1 MAGNRRLKVLT
12 VTDSLLPFGGAERL
26 AAKLTVGLDPGRFER
41 ILCATRPTSGVL
53 VDEVIASGVRFVELQ
68 RRSRMH
74 VAAWRPL
81 VALLRSERVDVVHAH
96 QFGSNVWG
104 SLLARLTGVP
114 VVVAHDHNWSF
125 EGEPLRRLLDRELIA
140 RFADVFVAVS
150 ASARRRMVEVEGID
164 PSLVRVI
171 PNGIAALQ
179 PTSGRD
185 IRAELGIPP
194 DAHVVGTVTVLRP
207 EKALHVL
214 IRAAELLAREVAGLH
229 VVIVGIGPE
238 QRALQELVRELR
250 LEASVRF
257 LGHRNDVPDLLE
269 AFDVAVSC
277 SDFEG
282 APLAVI
288 EYMAAAKPVVATR
301 VGGIPELI
309 EDGTHGVLVER
320 RDPPGLARAIA
331 ALLRDRRR
339 GAQLGA
345 QALERQRREFD
356 IGGQIRRIEDLY
368 EALFL
373 ATERARR
380 VRSAAPATRPP

>member
-1 MAGNRRLKVLT
+1 VDGNRRLKVLT
-12 VTDSLLPFGGAERL
+12 VTDSLPSIGGAERL
-26 AAKLTVGLDPGRFER
+26 AAKLTAGLDPGRFER
-41 ILCATRPTSGVL
+41 ILCATRPTSGAL
-53 VDEVIASGVRFVELQ
+53 VEEVVASGVRFVELQ
-68 RRSRMH
+68 RRSRVH

-104 SLLARLTGVP
+104 SLLARSTGVP

-150 ASARRRMVEVEGID
+150 TSARRRMVELEGID
-164 PSLVRVI
+164 PRIVRVI
-171 PNGIAALQ
+171 PNGIAPLQ
-179 PTSGRD
+179 PTSGRE
-185 IRAELGIPP
+185 IRGELGIPP
-194 DAHVVGTVTVLRP
+194 DAPVVGTVTVLRP

-214 IRAAELLAREVAGLH
+214 IRAAELLAREFAGLH

-238 QRALQELVRELR
+238 QTALQALVRELR

-257 LGHRNDVPDLLE
+257 VGHRSDVPDLLE

-288 EYMAAAKPVVATR
+288 EYMAAAKPIVATR
-301 VGGIPELI
+301 VGGTPELI
-309 EDGTHGVLVER
+309 EDGRHGVLVER
-320 RDPPGLARAIA
+320 RDPPELARAIA
-331 ALLRDRRR
+331 ALLHDRRR
-339 GAQLGA
+339 GAELGA
-345 QALERQRREFD
+345 QARERQQREFD
-356 IGGQIRRIEDLY
+356 IGGQIQRIEDLY

-380 VRSAAPATRPP
+380 ERSTAPATRPR